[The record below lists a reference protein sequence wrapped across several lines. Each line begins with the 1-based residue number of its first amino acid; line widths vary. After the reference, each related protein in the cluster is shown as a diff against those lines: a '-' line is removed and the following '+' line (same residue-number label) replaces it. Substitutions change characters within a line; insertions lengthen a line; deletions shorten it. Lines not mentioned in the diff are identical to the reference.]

1 MQSHCADGLSP
12 GEETMKNLRRSSLS
26 GDAYTFVRALF
37 LGGKRYSP
45 GDKVSVEELSRELG
59 VSRTPLWG
67 AIYRLEAEGIVEV
80 VPRLGV
86 YLISYDSKRMLDIFR
101 VR

>member
-26 GDAYTFVRALF
+26 RDAYTFVRALF
-37 LGGKRYSP
+37 LDGDRYGE
-45 GDKVSVEELSRELG
+45 GDKISVEEFSRELG

-67 AIYRLEAEGIVEV
+67 AIYRLEAEGIVRRRDL
-80 VPRLGV
+80 P
-86 YLISYDSKRMLDIFR
+86 DSTVIWGAASPPARH
-101 VR
+101 